1 MLPSLITTLACN
13 KHHHSI
19 NTTFLH
25 HFVIRFRKLSLEME
39 VSGAGFGVAIIV
51 IILGWCSWR
60 MYNFLWLKPK
70 RTEMFLRNQGLKG
83 NSYKFFLGDFREM
96 VKMVNDAK
104 TKPINQK
111 SDAIPRVL
119 PFEHKYLSAYGKN
132 FFTWLGPVPVV
143 HVTEPALVKEVLTN
157 SYEFQKPRGGDPLFK
172 LLIVGIAS
180 FDTDEWSKHRR
191 IINPAFH
198 AEKLKSMVP
207 AFYKCCAEMINKWDD
222 ILKSKSSGEVDIV
235 PYIKRM
241 SCDVISNN
249 AFGSSFKDG
258 QTQRIFDLLAELVD
272 FVVKSKQTVYIPG
285 SSLLPTKRNL
295 RMKEIKRELTA
306 MIRNVVEER
315 ITAVKQGEPN
325 KEDLLGILLESNS
338 ETIKEHGDEKSG
350 LSIDEIIEECQL
362 FYVIGHETTENF
374 IIWSMVLLAQHPEWQ
389 TRARDEV
396 VQAFGKKTPDSRDAL
411 NRLKTLNMILN
422 EALRL
427 YPPAPIM
434 PRMIYQ
440 DTKLGDMTL
449 PAGTIIN
456 LHIMLMHHDRDLWG
470 DDVKEF
476 KPERFSEGVSKV
488 TKGQTSFIPFSTGPR
503 ICLALNSTMLEA
515 KLVLAMT
522 LQHFRFELSPSY
534 SHAPYVYVALEPQF
548 GVPMILHKL

>member
-1 MLPSLITTLACN
+1 
-13 KHHHSI
+13 
-19 NTTFLH
+19 
-25 HFVIRFRKLSLEME
+25 
-39 VSGAGFGVAIIV
+39 
-51 IILGWCSWR
+51 
-60 MYNFLWLKPK
+60 
-70 RTEMFLRNQGLKG
+70 
-83 NSYKFFLGDFREM
+83 
-96 VKMVNDAK
+96 
-104 TKPINQK
+104 
-111 SDAIPRVL
+111 
-119 PFEHKYLSAYGKN
+119 
-132 FFTWLGPVPVV
+132 
-143 HVTEPALVKEVLTN
+143 
-157 SYEFQKPRGGDPLFK
+157 
-172 LLIVGIAS
+172 
-180 FDTDEWSKHRR
+180 
-191 IINPAFH
+191 
-198 AEKLKSMVP
+198 MVP

-306 MIRNVVEER
+306 MIRNVVEDR

-374 IIWSMVLLAQHPEWQ
+374 IIWTMVLLAQHPEWQ

-411 NRLKTLNMILN
+411 NRLKTVN
-422 EALRL
+422 A
-427 YPPAPIM
+427 
-434 PRMIYQ
+434 
-440 DTKLGDMTL
+440 
-449 PAGTIIN
+449 
-456 LHIMLMHHDRDLWG
+456 
-470 DDVKEF
+470 F
-476 KPERFSEGVSKV
+476 
-488 TKGQTSFIPFSTGPR
+488 
-503 ICLALNSTMLEA
+503 
-515 KLVLAMT
+515 
-522 LQHFRFELSPSY
+522 
-534 SHAPYVYVALEPQF
+534 
-548 GVPMILHKL
+548 